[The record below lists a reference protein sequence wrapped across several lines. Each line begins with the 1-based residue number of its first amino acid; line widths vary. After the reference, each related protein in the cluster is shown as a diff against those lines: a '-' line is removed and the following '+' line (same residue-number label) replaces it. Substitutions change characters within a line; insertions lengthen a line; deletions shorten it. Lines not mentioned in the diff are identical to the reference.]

1 MPGEV
6 SNLLGE
12 VADQPQQRLHVDV
25 VAHRDRISSLLIG
38 YNILYFK
45 YNLVS

>member
-25 VAHRDRISSLLIG
+25 VAEMFPINSLWVGGGAVMQLRADC
-38 YNILYFK
+38 
-45 YNLVS
+45 